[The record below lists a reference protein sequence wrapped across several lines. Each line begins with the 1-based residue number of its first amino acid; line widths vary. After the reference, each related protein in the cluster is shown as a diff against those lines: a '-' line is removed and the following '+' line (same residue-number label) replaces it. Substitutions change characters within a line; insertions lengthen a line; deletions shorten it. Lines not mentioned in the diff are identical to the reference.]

1 MKYPEPL
8 KKGSRIAITA
18 VSSGVPEPF
27 HQRLDTV
34 IAHLQNLGFE
44 VVEGQCLRADFK
56 HASASAQNRANEL
69 MAFLC
74 DDSIA
79 AVAPPWGGE
88 FAIDILPL
96 LDYEKLKTVK
106 PKWFFG
112 FSDVSTVAAALMFKL
127 GWATVHSAN
136 LMQLH
141 PDESDELTASTLGW
155 LNQAEGSRFIQVSS
169 DAYQLNGDSFDEK
182 PDATLNKTE
191 LTEWKVF
198 GSSNEAHF
206 SGRLVGG
213 CFDTIIHLLG
223 TEYFQIKALRERF
236 KEDGLILYLESAE
249 MSPTFLKRAL
259 QSFKYKGVFD
269 HLNGLLFGR
278 NAVTDKCGKDISCEE
293 AFLEVAQ
300 ELAIPIIYDVDIGHL
315 PPNITLFNGAFAEVS
330 VSHGKGQITQILS

>member
-8 KKGSRIAITA
+8 KVGSRIAITA

-27 HQRLDTV
+27 HPRLDIV
-34 IAHLQNLGFE
+34 IAHLQDLGFE
-44 VVEGQCLRADFK
+44 VIEGQCLRSDLK
-56 HASASAQNRANEL
+56 HASASAQARANEL

-96 LDYEKLKTVK
+96 LDYEKLQTVK

-112 FSDVSTVAAALMFKL
+112 FSDVSTVAATLMFKL
-127 GWATVHSAN
+127 GWATVHCAN

-141 PDESDELTASTLGW
+141 PNESDKLTTSTLSL
-155 LNQAEGSRFIQVSS
+155 LNQAEGARFVQLSS
-169 DAYQLNGDSFDEK
+169 DAYQLNSNSFDEK
-182 PDATLNKTE
+182 PHATLNKTE
-191 LTEWKVF
+191 LTKWKVL
-198 GSSNEAHF
+198 GGANEAHF

-223 TEYFQIKALRERF
+223 TEYFQMEALRERF

-259 QSFKYKGVFD
+259 LSFKYKGVFD
-269 HLNGLLFGR
+269 HLNGFLFGR

-293 AFLEVAQ
+293 AFLDVAKD
-300 ELAIPIIYDVDIGHL
+300 LAIPIVYDVDIGHL
-315 PPNITLFNGAFAEVS
+315 PPNITLFNGAFAEVN
-330 VSHGKGQITQILS
+330 VTDGRGRITQILS